1 MARGGHGRATGR
13 RLLRDAGVGGVDD
26 ARARLAGAAPLR
38 IHPAVRLLTAPDTAA
53 ADEALSSLLG
63 AADHRRASLRRH
75 PEARR
80 RTRIGRGLVR
90 LLAADLLGIAAEEVV
105 TGAGPAGA
113 PYARAP
119 GPPEP
124 RRAEARPRSR
134 GTSGVGAVAV
144 SVTHTRGLVAAAASA
159 EASRLG
165 VDVERLDRRTRPE
178 AIARRHFLPAE
189 VRALLALPEP
199 ARPAAFLRAWTLKEA
214 WGKAAGVAVPGAL
227 SRIGFNL
234 GARFALSEGAPSEH
248 TPTEMARTPGSP
260 AGSRWRFWTMNLAP
274 FTLAAAGSFPEPA
287 PAGTR
292 GNQVPASR

>member
-1 MARGGHGRATGR
+1 M
-13 RLLRDAGVGGVDD
+13 DD

-38 IHPAVRLLTAPDTAA
+38 VHPAVRLLAAPDTAV
-53 ADEALSSLLG
+53 ADEALSPLLG

-90 LLAADLLGIAAEEVV
+90 LLAADLLGIAAAEVV

-119 GPPEP
+119 ALPES
-124 RRAEARPRSR
+124 RRAESRPREA
-134 GTSGVGAVAV
+134 SGIGAVAV
-144 SVTHTRGLVAAAASA
+144 SVTHTRGLVAAAASV

-178 AIARRHFLPAE
+178 AIARRHFLPPE
-189 VRALLALPEP
+189 VLTLLALPEP

-227 SRIGFNL
+227 SRIGFDL
-234 GARFALSEGAPSEH
+234 GTRFAPSEEAPSEH

-260 AGSRWRFWTMNLAP
+260 AGSRWRFWTMHLAP